1 MSFNP
6 AMTGQPDDSAVFAG
20 HKPSRAANPKI
31 VKFIDKV
38 DQLPPSPRL
47 LIKLLELFKQP
58 DQDIEEVVKLITFDP
73 PYTAEVLRRCNSVYF
88 AGAEPVQGISEAV
101 SRLGFEELHKLV
113 TAIFASNA
121 ILRPGHHSFVDVLW
135 NHSASVAVAAGVL
148 AEQFGE
154 SALTAF
160 TAGLLHEVGKV
171 IMITVDE
178 ENYVQTVQTS
188 GMFKRPIYVAEKE
201 LFGFDHAEVG
211 ACLLERWNLPPNIV
225 AAILHHHQL
234 EGAEPFERLSAVIC
248 LANILSHSTGETFA
262 TMPKELPN
270 AAEAMEILN
279 ATPGKVFGLLPAM
292 QEALKKARSLSR
304 PPGGA

>member
-1 MSFNP
+1 MTFNP
-6 AMTGQPDDSAVFAG
+6 TITGQADDAVVLAENKPSAVT
-20 HKPSRAANPKI
+20 NPKI

-58 DQDIEEVVKLITFDP
+58 DQDIDEVVKLITFDP

-121 ILRPGHHSFVDVLW
+121 ILRPGRHSFVDVLW
-135 NHSASVAVAAGVL
+135 DHSASVAVAASVL
-148 AEQFGE
+148 AEQFEE
-154 SALTAF
+154 SAMTAF

-178 ENYVQTVQTS
+178 ENYVQAVQTS
-188 GMFKRPIYVAEKE
+188 GMFKRPIYVTEKE

-211 ACLLERWNLPPNIV
+211 ACLLERWSLPPNIV

-234 EGAEPFERLSAVIC
+234 EGAAPFERLSAVIC
-248 LANILSHSTGETFA
+248 LANVLSHSTGGIFA
-262 TMPKELPN
+262 AMPKELPN

-279 ATPGKVFGLLPAM
+279 ATPGKVFELLPVM

-304 PPGGA
+304 PPSGV